1 MFNPPE
7 NGRSDAIRP
16 EAPDEPIDVP
26 IQGNHYR
33 APISA
38 ILTTAHRSAPPEPIL
53 SEAQKQ
59 HPLAR
64 MREVCPEEF
73 FQKGGFLERILV
85 SLPRHTDLPNQISQ
99 VTDSLLLDAYYS
111 NADTAG
117 FAEGR
122 TGKHGLGQ
130 KSLAMLE
137 LYLLRT
143 GAIAEAPFIEKMKT
157 MKAKSLNWARE
168 INLSL

>member
-7 NGRSDAIRP
+7 NGRHDP
-16 EAPDEPIDVP
+16 MLPDAPDDEIEYPVIAQDSRV
-26 IQGNHYR
+26 R
-33 APISA
+33 ISG
-38 ILTTAHRSAPPEPIL
+38 IVNTAHKSAPPEPIL

-64 MREVCPEEF
+64 MRDVCPEEC

-99 VTDSLLLDAYYS
+99 VTDSILLDAYYS
-111 NADTAG
+111 NADTSG

-143 GAIAEAPFIEKMKT
+143 GAIANAPFIEKLKT

-168 INLSL
+168 IDLSL